1 MVVHQKKQ
9 KKVKQGSP
17 EADCE
22 GDAWIYTSI
31 KRRSY
36 LFISYA
42 VGKWTQ
48 QTCNEMIEKLFHRVQ
63 LPLPENKIQIFS
75 DGNDD
80 YTYVLLAYYPETCMD
95 YGQLIKIREGGKVVD
110 KIRKIVYGSPSVD
123 DIETTDV
130 ENFNGILRERVGRL
144 VRKTKCYSKQ
154 KNTLINAIEVLQFHW
169 DFMDPLPSG
178 ETPAMIESLS
188 DHQWSW
194 DDFLLYHFAV

>member
-1 MVVHQKKQ
+1 
-9 KKVKQGSP
+9 
-17 EADCE
+17 
-22 GDAWIYTSI
+22 
-31 KRRSY
+31 
-36 LFISYA
+36 
-42 VGKWTQ
+42 
-48 QTCNEMIEKLFHRVQ
+48 MIEKLFHRVQ
-63 LPLPENKIQIFS
+63 LPLPGNKIQIFS

-80 YTYVLLAYYPETCMD
+80 YTYVLPAYYPETCMD
-95 YGQLIKIREGGKVVD
+95 YGQLIKIREGGKVID
-110 KIRKIVYGSPSVD
+110 KIHKIVYGSPTVD

-154 KNTLINAIEVLQFHW
+154 KNTLINAIEILQFHW

-188 DHQWSW
+188 DHLWSW

>member
-17 EADCE
+17 EADYE

-48 QTCNEMIEKLFHRVQ
+48 QTCDEMIEKLFHRVQ
-63 LPLPENKIQIFS
+63 LPLPGNKIQIFS

-80 YTYVLLAYYPETCMD
+80 YTYVLPEYYPETCMD
-95 YGQLIKIREGGKVVD
+95 YGQLIKIREGGKVID
-110 KIRKIVYGSPSVD
+110 KIHNIVYGSPSVD
-123 DIETTDV
+123 DIETTED
-130 ENFNGILRERVGRL
+130 ENFNGNLRERVGRL

-154 KNTLINAIEVLQFHW
+154 KNTLINAIEVIQFHW

-188 DHQWSW
+188 DHLWSW

>member
-9 KKVKQGSP
+9 KKVNQESP

-48 QTCNEMIEKLFHRVQ
+48 QTCDEMIEKLFHRVQ

-80 YTYVLLAYYPETCMD
+80 YTYILPEYYPETCMD
-95 YGQLIKIREGGKVVD
+95 YGQLIKIREGGKVVE

-144 VRKTKCYSKQ
+144 VRKTKCHSK
-154 KNTLINAIEVLQFHW
+154 KKRALINALELIQFYW
-169 DFMDPLPSG
+169 NFMDSLHD
-178 ETPAMIESLS
+178 EQTPGMLESLT
-188 DHQWSW
+188 DHIWSW
-194 DDFLLYHFAV
+194 NDFLMFNYAP

>member
-1 MVVHQKKQ
+1 
-9 KKVKQGSP
+9 
-17 EADCE
+17 
-22 GDAWIYTSI
+22 
-31 KRRSY
+31 
-36 LFISYA
+36 
-42 VGKWTQ
+42 
-48 QTCNEMIEKLFHRVQ
+48 
-63 LPLPENKIQIFS
+63 
-75 DGNDD
+75 
-80 YTYVLLAYYPETCMD
+80 MD
-95 YGQLIKIREGGKVVD
+95 YGQLIKIREGGKVID

-178 ETPAMIESLS
+178 ETPAMVESLS
-188 DHQWSW
+188 DHLWSW

>member
-1 MVVHQKKQ
+1 
-9 KKVKQGSP
+9 
-17 EADCE
+17 
-22 GDAWIYTSI
+22 
-31 KRRSY
+31 
-36 LFISYA
+36 
-42 VGKWTQ
+42 
-48 QTCNEMIEKLFHRVQ
+48 MIEKLFHRVQ
-63 LPLPENKIQIFS
+63 LPLPGNKIQIFS

-80 YTYVLLAYYPETCMD
+80 YTYVLPAYYPETCMD
-95 YGQLIKIREGGKVVD
+95 YGQLIKIREGGKVID
-110 KIRKIVYGSPSVD
+110 KIHKIVYGSPTVD

-188 DHQWSW
+188 DHLWSW